1 MINIKKGNVM
11 SKKNRIL
18 VAEDEEALRTLLQYN
33 LEKEGYEVILATDGD
48 EALACLEERLPD
60 LLLVDWMMPGTSGIE
75 VCRWVRQNAQSKGLP
90 IIMLTARGEE
100 SDRIRGLDMGADD
113 YLIKPFAITELLAR
127 VRAVM
132 RRMRPAVSEDII
144 EFGDIVVDRTMR
156 RVKRNERDIP
166 MGPREFAL
174 FTKLLE
180 TPGKVYSRED
190 LMNMIWGQDKDVDE
204 RTVDVHIG
212 RLRKVLNKPGD
223 RDPIRTVRAAGYAID
238 ESYVAD

>member
-1 MINIKKGNVM
+1 M

-18 VAEDEEALRTLLQYN
+18 IAEDEDALRTLLKYN
-33 LEKEGYEVILATDGD
+33 LEKEGYDVIEAADGD
-48 EALACLEERLPD
+48 EALAHLNERLPD
-60 LLLVDWMMPGTSGIE
+60 ILLVDWMMPGVSGIE
-75 VCRWVRQNAQSKGLP
+75 VCRHVRQKPESRGLP

-144 EFGDIVVDRTMR
+144 EYGDIIVDRTTR
-156 RVKRNERDIP
+156 RVKRNDRDIP

-180 TPGKVYSRED
+180 TPGKVYSRE
-190 LMNMIWGQDKDVDE
+190 LLLNLIWGQDKDVDE

-212 RLRKVLNKPGD
+212 RLRKILNEQGD

-238 ESYVAD
+238 ENYMAE

>member
-1 MINIKKGNVM
+1 M

-18 VAEDEEALRTLLQYN
+18 IAEDEDALRTLLKYN
-33 LEKEGYEVILATDGD
+33 LEKEGYEVIEAADGD
-48 EALACLEERLPD
+48 EALKHLNERLPD
-60 LLLVDWMMPGTSGIE
+60 ILLVDWMMPGVSGIE
-75 VCRWVRQNAQSKGLP
+75 VCRHVRQKPESRGLP

-144 EFGDIVVDRTMR
+144 EYGDILVDRTTR
-156 RVKRNERDIP
+156 RVKRKDRDIP

-180 TPGKVYSRED
+180 TPGKVFSRE
-190 LMNMIWGQDKDVDE
+190 LLLNLIWGQEKDVDE

-212 RLRKVLNKPGD
+212 RLRKIVNEQGE

-238 ESYVAD
+238 ENYMAD

>member
-1 MINIKKGNVM
+1 ML
-11 SKKNRIL
+11 KKNRIL
-18 VAEDEEALRTLLQYN
+18 VAEDEDALRTLLKYN
-33 LEKEGYEVILATDGD
+33 LEKEGFDVIEAADGD
-48 EALACLEERLPD
+48 EAVKHLNERLPD
-60 LLLVDWMMPGTSGIE
+60 LLLVDWMMPGISGIE
-75 VCRWVRQNAQSKGLP
+75 VCRHVRQKPESRGLP

-132 RRMRPAVSEDII
+132 RRMRPAVSEDVI
-144 EFGDIVVDRTMR
+144 EYGDIVVDRTTR
-156 RVKRNERDIP
+156 RVKRKDRDIP

-180 TPGKVYSRED
+180 TPGKVYSREL
-190 LMNMIWGQDKDVDE
+190 LMNLIWGQETDVDE

-212 RLRKVLNKPGD
+212 RLRKIMNEPGE

-238 ESYVAD
+238 ENYMVD

>member
-1 MINIKKGNVM
+1 MGH
-11 SKKNRIL
+11 
-18 VAEDEEALRTLLQYN
+18 
-33 LEKEGYEVILATDGD
+33 
-48 EALACLEERLPD
+48 CLC
-60 LLLVDWMMPGTSGIE
+60 W
-75 VCRWVRQNAQSKGLP
+75 LP

-144 EFGDIVVDRTMR
+144 EYGDILVDRTTR
-156 RVKRNERDIP
+156 RVKRKDRDIP

-180 TPGKVYSRED
+180 TPGKVFSRE
-190 LMNMIWGQDKDVDE
+190 LLLNLIWGQEKDVDE

-212 RLRKVLNKPGD
+212 RLRKIVNEQGE

-238 ESYVAD
+238 ENYMAD

>member
-1 MINIKKGNVM
+1 M

-18 VAEDEEALRTLLQYN
+18 IAEDEDALRTLLKYN
-33 LEKEGYEVILATDGD
+33 LEKEGYDVIEASDGD
-48 EALACLEERLPD
+48 EALKHLNERLPD
-60 LLLVDWMMPGTSGIE
+60 ILLVDWMMPGVSGIE
-75 VCRWVRQNAQSKGLP
+75 VCRHVRQKPESRGLP

-144 EFGDIVVDRTMR
+144 EFGDIIVDRTTR
-156 RVKRNERDIP
+156 RVKRNDRDIP

-180 TPGKVYSRED
+180 TPGKVYSRE
-190 LMNMIWGQDKDVDE
+190 LLLNLIWGQEKDVDE

-212 RLRKVLNKPGD
+212 RLRKILNEQGD

-238 ESYVAD
+238 ENYMAE

>member
-1 MINIKKGNVM
+1 M

-18 VAEDEEALRTLLQYN
+18 IAEDEDALRTLLKYN
-33 LEKEGYEVILATDGD
+33 LEKEGYDVIEAADGD
-48 EALACLEERLPD
+48 EALAHLNERLPD
-60 LLLVDWMMPGTSGIE
+60 ILLVDWMMPGVSGIE
-75 VCRWVRQNAQSKGLP
+75 VCRHVRQKPESRGLP

-144 EFGDIVVDRTMR
+144 EFGDIIVDRTTR
-156 RVKRNERDIP
+156 RVKRNDRDIP

-180 TPGKVYSRED
+180 TPGKVYSRE
-190 LMNMIWGQDKDVDE
+190 LLLNLIWGQDKDVDE

-212 RLRKVLNKPGD
+212 RLRKILNEQGD

-238 ESYVAD
+238 ENYMAE

>member
-1 MINIKKGNVM
+1 M

-18 VAEDEEALRTLLQYN
+18 IAEDEDALRTLLKYN
-33 LEKEGYEVILATDGD
+33 LEKEGYDVIEAADGD
-48 EALACLEERLPD
+48 EAIQHLNERLPD
-60 LLLVDWMMPGTSGIE
+60 VLLVDWMMPGASGIE
-75 VCRWVRQNAQSKGLP
+75 VCRHIRQKPESRGLP

-144 EFGDIVVDRTMR
+144 EYGDITVDRTTR
-156 RVKRNERDIP
+156 RVKRNDRNIP

-174 FTKLLE
+174 FTTLLE
-180 TPGKVYSRED
+180 TPGKVYSREA
-190 LMNMIWGQDKDVDE
+190 LLNMIWGQSKDVDE

-212 RLRKVLNKPGD
+212 RLRKILNEQGD

-238 ESYVAD
+238 ENYMAD

>member
-1 MINIKKGNVM
+1 VLFR
-11 SKKNRIL
+11 S
-18 VAEDEEALRTLLQYN
+18 LLKYN
-33 LEKEGYEVILATDGD
+33 LEKEGYDVIEAADGD
-48 EALACLEERLPD
+48 EAIEHLNQRLPD
-60 LLLVDWMMPGTSGIE
+60 VLLVDWMMPGASGIE
-75 VCRWVRQNAQSKGLP
+75 VCRHVRQSPESRGLP

-144 EFGDIVVDRTMR
+144 EYGDITVDRTTR
-156 RVKRNERDIP
+156 RVKRKERNIP

-174 FTKLLE
+174 FTTLIE
-180 TPGKVYSRED
+180 TPGKVYSREG
-190 LMNMIWGQDKDVDE
+190 LLEMIWGKSKDVDE

-212 RLRKVLNKPGD
+212 RLRKILNEQGE
-223 RDPIRTVRAAGYAID
+223 RDPIRTVRAAGYAVD
-238 ESYVAD
+238 ENYMNE

>member
-1 MINIKKGNVM
+1 M
-11 SKKNRIL
+11 SKKLRIL
-18 VAEDEEALRTLLQYN
+18 VAEDEDALRTLLKFN
-33 LEKEGYEVILATDGD
+33 LEKEGYDVIEASDGD
-48 EALACLEERLPD
+48 QALDHLNKRLPD
-60 LLLVDWMMPGTSGIE
+60 VLLVDWMMPGTSGIE
-75 VCRWVRQNAQSKGLP
+75 VCRTIRQSPDSRNLP

-132 RRMRPAVSEDII
+132 RRMRPAVSEDVI
-144 EFGDIVVDRTMR
+144 EYGDFVVDRTTR
-156 RVKRNERDIP
+156 RVKRNDRDIP

-180 TPGKVYSRED
+180 TPGKVFSREMLLND
-190 LMNMIWGQDKDVDE
+190 LWGQDKDVDE

-212 RLRKVLNKPGD
+212 RLRKIINLSNE
-223 RDPIRTVRAAGYAID
+223 RDPIRTVRAAGYAFD
-238 ESYVAD
+238 ENYLND

>member
-1 MINIKKGNVM
+1 MLYKLRDFKM

-18 VAEDEEALRTLLQYN
+18 VAEDEDALRVLLKYN
-33 LEKEGYEVILATDGD
+33 LEKEGYEVIEASDGE
-48 EALACLEERLPD
+48 EALKHLNERLPD
-60 LLLVDWMMPGTSGIE
+60 ILLVDWMMPGVSGIE
-75 VCRWVRQNAQSKGLP
+75 VCRHVRQKPESRGLP

-113 YLIKPFAITELLAR
+113 YLIKPFAITELMAR

-144 EFGDIVVDRTMR
+144 EFGDILVDRTTR
-156 RVKRNERDIP
+156 RVKRKERDIP

-180 TPGKVYSRED
+180 TPGKVYSRE
-190 LMNMIWGQDKDVDE
+190 LLLNLIWGQEKDVDE

-212 RLRKVLNKPGD
+212 RLRKILNEQGE

-238 ESYVAD
+238 ENYMAD

>member
-1 MINIKKGNVM
+1 M

-18 VAEDEEALRTLLQYN
+18 IAEDEDALRTLLKYN
-33 LEKEGYEVILATDGD
+33 LEKEGYDVIEAADGD
-48 EALACLEERLPD
+48 EAINHLNERLPD
-60 LLLVDWMMPGTSGIE
+60 VLLVDWMMPGASGIE
-75 VCRWVRQNAQSKGLP
+75 VCRHIRQKPESRGLP

-144 EFGDIVVDRTMR
+144 EYGDITVDRTTR
-156 RVKRNERDIP
+156 RVKRNDRNIP

-174 FTKLLE
+174 FTTLLE
-180 TPGKVYSRED
+180 TPGKVYSREA
-190 LMNMIWGQDKDVDE
+190 LLNMIWGQSKDVDE

-212 RLRKVLNKPGD
+212 RLRKILNEQGD

-238 ESYVAD
+238 ENYMAD

>member
-1 MINIKKGNVM
+1 M
-11 SKKNRIL
+11 SKKHRIL
-18 VAEDEEALRTLLQYN
+18 VAEDEEALRTLLKYN
-33 LEKEGYEVILATDGD
+33 LDKEGYDVIEAADGD
-48 EALACLEERLPD
+48 EAINHLNERLPD
-60 LLLVDWMMPGTSGIE
+60 LLLVDWMMPGASGIE
-75 VCRWVRQNAQSKGLP
+75 VCRHVRQNPQSRGLP
-90 IIMLTARGEE
+90 VIMLTARGEE

-144 EFGDIVVDRTMR
+144 EYGDITVDRTTR
-156 RVKRNERDIP
+156 RVKRSERNIP
-166 MGPREFAL
+166 MGPREFEL

-180 TPGKVYSRED
+180 NPGKVYSRES
-190 LMNMIWGQDKDVDE
+190 LLEMIWGKTKDVDV

-212 RLRKVLNKPGD
+212 RLRKILNEQGD

-238 ESYVAD
+238 ENYMAD

>member
-1 MINIKKGNVM
+1 M

-18 VAEDEEALRTLLQYN
+18 VAEDEEALRTLLKYN
-33 LEKEGYEVILATDGD
+33 LEKEGYDVILASDGD
-48 EALACLEERLPD
+48 EALNHFADRLPD
-60 LLLVDWMMPGTSGIE
+60 LLLVDWMMPGASGIE
-75 VCRWVRQNAQSKGLP
+75 VCRSVRQNPQSRGLP

-144 EFGDIVVDRTMR
+144 EYGDIVVDRTMR
-156 RVKRNERDIP
+156 RVKRKERDIP

-212 RLRKVLNKPGD
+212 RLRKVLNEPGD

-238 ESYVAD
+238 ENYMAD

>member
-1 MINIKKGNVM
+1 M
-11 SKKNRIL
+11 SRTTRIL
-18 VAEDEEALRTLLQYN
+18 VAEDEDALRTLLKYN
-33 LEKEGYEVILATDGD
+33 LEKEGFEVIEAADGD
-48 EALACLEERLPD
+48 EALVRLEERLPD
-60 LLLVDWMMPGTSGIE
+60 VLLVDWMMPGMSGLE
-75 VCRWVRQNAQSKGLP
+75 VCRAIRQRSETRGLP

-127 VRAVM
+127 IRAVL

-144 EFGDIVVDRTMR
+144 EFGDILVDRTTR
-156 RVKRNERDIP
+156 RVKRAGRDIP

-180 TPGKVYSRED
+180 TPGKVFSRETLLHD
-190 LMNMIWGQDKDVDE
+190 LWGQDKDVDE

-212 RLRKVLNKPGD
+212 RLRKIMNEQGE

-238 ESYVAD
+238 ENYMVDA